1 EPGERSVAFLLPG
14 VGDHYPGMAQ
24 GLYRTERVFRE
35 ELDRCAELLR
45 PHLGLD
51 LREALFAAPEEPRGE
66 GLDLRALLGRGNPT
80 TGPAAAPGPLHET
93 SIAQPA
99 VMAVSWSLARL
110 WASWGV
116 RPQAL
121 VGYSLGEYTAACL
134 AGVMSLEDGLALVA
148 RRARL
153 IAGLPPGAMLAVP
166 LPADEVETALLPR
179 LAPALSLAAENG
191 PGVSVVAGPVEAVD
205 ELERRLTGEG
215 TACRRLPTTHAFHS
229 AMMEP
234 VREGLAA
241 LLAEMAAGG
250 RLAPPEVPYLSNVT
264 GTWITAEQ
272 ATDPLYWAAHLC
284 RPVRFGRALE
294 ALW

>member
-1 EPGERSVAFLLPG
+1 EASLR
-14 VGDHYPGMAQ
+14 D
-24 GLYRTERVFRE
+24 
-35 ELDRCAELLR
+35 LLR
-45 PHLGLD
+45 P
-51 LREALFAAPEEPRGE
+51 RGE
-66 GLDLRALLGRGNPT
+66 TA
-80 TGPAAAPGPLHET
+80 GPLDRT
-93 SIAQPA
+93 AVAQPA
-99 VMAVSWSLARL
+99 MFALGWALAQL
-110 WASWGV
+110 WISWGI
-116 RPQAL
+116 RPSAL
-121 VGYSLGEYTAACL
+121 LGYSLGEYTAACL
-134 AGVMSLEDGLALVA
+134 AGVMSLADGLALVA

-166 LPADEVETALLPR
+166 IPADEVESGLLPR
-179 LAPALSLAAENG
+179 LAPSLSLAAENG
-191 PGVSVVAGPVEAVD
+191 PGVSVVSGPVEAVE
-205 ELERRLTGEG
+205 ELERRLAGEG

-294 ALW
+294 ALWGRPRPVLLEVGPGQGLSTLALQHPARRGGTALASLRHAQ